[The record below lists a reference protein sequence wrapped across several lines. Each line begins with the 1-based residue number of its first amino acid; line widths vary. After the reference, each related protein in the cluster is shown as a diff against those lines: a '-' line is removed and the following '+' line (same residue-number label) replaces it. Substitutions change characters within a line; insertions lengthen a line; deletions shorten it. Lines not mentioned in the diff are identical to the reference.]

1 MVLLA
6 LGSVAVLLATAA
18 LAAMLAEAVRARLI
32 VYGICLFASVA
43 LLAIALLALLDISP
57 RPSVTT
63 LPLGIPWL
71 GAHFRLDA
79 LSAFFLAVI
88 NLGAAAASLFAL
100 GYGRHEHSPR
110 RVLPFYPA
118 FLAGMSIVVL
128 ADDAFTFLVAWE
140 FMSLSSWALVMA
152 HHRVVDNV
160 RAGYVYLI
168 MASFG
173 TLALLLTFGLLAG
186 PDGSYAFGEIR
197 GGDPSATLAA
207 SILILALV
215 GAGSKAGLVPLHVWL
230 PLAHPAAPSH
240 VSALMSG
247 VMTKVAVYG
256 FVRIVFDLIGTPAW
270 WWSMVVLAL
279 GGVTAAMGVLYALMQ
294 HDLKRLL
301 AYHTVENIG
310 IIFIGLGL
318 ALAFK
323 AYDMAWAAAL
333 ALTAG
338 LLHVFNHSVFK
349 SLLFFGAG
357 AVLTA
362 TSERDMEHLGGLI
375 HRMPQTAFVFLVGCA
390 AISALP
396 PLNGFVSE
404 WLTFQAI
411 LLSPQLPSWG
421 LKLLVPAVGALLA
434 LSAALAAACFVKAF
448 GVTFLGRARTPAAER
463 ACETDRLS
471 LAAMFFLAA
480 LCLVAG
486 ILPGVFIDALAPVVE
501 GLVGDRM
508 PVQGS
513 VDWLSIV
520 PIAESR
526 SSYNGLLVFVFMV
539 LSGVLAAWA
548 IHRLAS
554 DKLRRA
560 PPWDCGYPD
569 SSPATQYTASSFA
582 QPIRRVFG
590 SVVFRAREYVEMPP
604 PGDGRPARFT
614 VQLHDL
620 VWDALYAPIA
630 GGIGFVADR
639 LNHLQFLTIRQFLSL
654 VFAALVLLL
663 LVLAIWP

>member
-1 MVLLA
+1 MTLSIALSCTAILLA
-6 LGSVAVLLATAA
+6 VAVLAVVVGRAAMATSVVYGLCAVAA
-18 LAAMLAEAVRARLI
+18 LMSLVVVVKHLLGAAPSE
-32 VYGICLFASVA
+32 SV
-43 LLAIALLALLDISP
+43 
-57 RPSVTT
+57 T

-71 GAHFRLDA
+71 GAHFRIDA
-79 LSAFFLAVI
+79 VSAFFLAVVD
-88 NLGAAAASLFAL
+88 LGALTASVFAL
-100 GYGRHEHSPR
+100 GYGSHEAAPL

-118 FLAGMSIVVL
+118 FLAGMSLVTM
-128 ADDAFTFLVAWE
+128 ADDAFTFLVSWE
-140 FMSLSSWALVMA
+140 FMSLTSWALVMA
-152 HHRVVDNV
+152 HHRVPENV
-160 RAGYVYLI
+160 RAGYIYLV

-173 TLALLLTFGLLAG
+173 TLALLLAFGLLAG
-186 PDGSYAFGEIR
+186 PDGHYTFAQIR
-197 GGDPSATLAA
+197 AAHPTAGLAA
-207 SILILALV
+207 LVLILALI

-230 PLAHPAAPSH
+230 PLAHPAAPSP

-256 FVRIVFDLIGTPAW
+256 FVRIVLDLAGEPAW

-279 GGVTAAMGVLYALMQ
+279 GGVTAVMGVLYALMQ

-323 AYDMAWAAAL
+323 TYGMPTASAL

-349 SLLFFGAG
+349 SLLFFGSG

-362 TSERDMEHLGGLI
+362 TGERDMEHLGGLI
-375 HRMPQTAFVFLVGCA
+375 HRMPQTAFVFLVGCV

-411 LLSPQLPSWG
+411 LLSPQLPAWG
-421 LKLLVPAVGALLA
+421 LKLLVPTVGALLA

-448 GVTFLGRARTPAAER
+448 GVTFLGRARTTVAQR
-463 ACETDRLS
+463 ATETDQFS
-471 LAAMFFLAA
+471 LAAMYFLAA

-486 ILPGVFIDALAPVVE
+486 ILPGLFIDALGPLADA
-501 GLVGDRM
+501 LVGAHM
-508 PVQGS
+508 PSQIGTQ
-513 VDWLSIV
+513 WLAIV
-520 PIAESR
+520 PVAASR
-526 SSYNGLLVFVFMV
+526 SSYDGLLVFLFMV
-539 LSGVLAAWA
+539 LSGTLAALA

-554 DKLRRA
+554 DRLRRGPA
-560 PPWDCGYPD
+560 WDCGYPD
-569 SSPATQYTASSFA
+569 SSPATQYTAASFA

-590 SVVFRAREYVEMPP
+590 TVVFRAREHVEMPA
-604 PGDGRPARFT
+604 PGSTQPARL
-614 VQLHDL
+614 VVDL
-620 VWDALYAPIA
+620 RDLIWDALYAPIA
-630 GGIGFVADR
+630 IAVGFAADR
-639 LNHLQFLTIRQFLSL
+639 LNYLQFLTIRQFLSL
-654 VFAALVLLL
+654 VFGTLVILL

>member
-1 MVLLA
+1 MTLTIALSCAALLLA
-6 LGSVAVLLATAA
+6 LAA
-18 LAAMLAEAVRARLI
+18 LAVVIGRSAAANYV
-32 VYGICLFASVA
+32 VYGVSLAASLIS
-43 LLAIALLALLDISP
+43 LLAGLHDLLTAAAP
-57 RPSVTT
+57 VSVT
-63 LPLGIPWL
+63 LPLGLPWL
-71 GAHFRLDA
+71 GAHFRIDA
-79 LSAFFLAVI
+79 LSAFFLVVVD
-88 NLGAAAASLFAL
+88 LGAAAASLFAL
-100 GYGRHEHSPR
+100 GYGRHEEAPL

-118 FLAGMSIVVL
+118 FLAGMNLVVL
-128 ADDAFTFLVAWE
+128 ADDAFSFLISWE

-152 HHRVVDNV
+152 HHRVRDNV
-160 RAGYVYLI
+160 HAGYVYLV

-186 PDGSYAFGEIR
+186 PDGAYAFADIR
-197 GGDPSATLAA
+197 TAHPSAGLAA
-207 SILILALV
+207 LVLILALI

-256 FVRIVFDLIGTPAW
+256 FVRIVLDLLGEPAW
-270 WWSMVVLAL
+270 WWSTVVLAL
-279 GGVTAAMGVLYALMQ
+279 GGITAVMGVLYALMQ

-310 IIFIGLGL
+310 IIFIGIGL

-323 AYDMAWAAAL
+323 AYGMPLAAAL

-362 TSERDMEHLGGLI
+362 TGERDMEHLGGLI

-421 LKLLVPAVGALLA
+421 LKFLVPAVGALLA

-463 ACETDRLS
+463 AQETDRLS
-471 LAAMFFLAA
+471 LAAMFFFAA

-486 ILPGVFIDALAPVVE
+486 ILPGFFIDALAPVVQ
-501 GLVGDRM
+501 GLVGAHM
-508 PVQGS
+508 PVQRG

-526 SSYNGLLVFVFMV
+526 SSYNGLLVFLFMV
-539 LSGVLAAWA
+539 ISGTLAAFA

-554 DKLRRA
+554 DRLRRA

-569 SSPATQYTASSFA
+569 ASPATQYTASSFA

-590 SVVFRAREYVEMPP
+590 TVVFRAREHGEMPP
-604 PGDGRPARFT
+604 PGDVRPARLT
-614 VQLHDL
+614 VDL
-620 VWDALYAPIA
+620 RDLIWDALYAPIA
-630 GGIGFVADR
+630 GGVGFAADR